1 MAVNQVY
8 FEPTVSFAH
17 LKYIFLFMKTSCL
30 FFFVLLSQTMFQKAN
45 FDNGVPNNHR
55 DDQSYWSPFLQVHS
69 DFFVAITYY
78 FSEMHVCSG

>member
-1 MAVNQVY
+1 
-8 FEPTVSFAH
+8 
-17 LKYIFLFMKTSCL
+17 
-30 FFFVLLSQTMFQKAN
+30 MFQKAN